1 MTMQYDV
8 LSAHVEATGTMV
20 SGRVR
25 VKGYQCLSG
34 GTAGDIIFRDG
45 GASGTIRL
53 QFNIPA
59 NTNNPFSNL
68 IPGEG
73 ILFSTDVH
81 VTLPT
86 AAKVTVLLLI
96 YWSSVPFIEE
106 SEPRKL
112 HGFIRRGQSTA
123 ASECRHDDRKNEK
136 CECGSGYDSSNDN
149 CRERSLHLTTCS
161 V

>member
-1 MTMQYDV
+1 MAMQTDV
-8 LSAHVEATGTMV
+8 LASHVEATGTMV

-34 GTAGDIIFRDG
+34 GTAGDIILRDG

-73 ILFSTDVH
+73 ILFTTDVH

-86 AAKVTVLLLI
+86 AAKITVF
-96 YWSSVPFIEE
+96 Y
-106 SEPRKL
+106 
-112 HGFIRRGQSTA
+112 G
-123 ASECRHDDRKNEK
+123 
-136 CECGSGYDSSNDN
+136 
-149 CRERSLHLTTCS
+149 
-161 V
+161 

>member
-1 MTMQYDV
+1 MAMQTDV
-8 LSAHVEATGTMV
+8 KASHVEATGTMV

-59 NTNNPFSNL
+59 NTNNPFANL

-73 ILFSTDVH
+73 ILFTTDVH

-86 AAKVTVLLLI
+86 AAKITVF
-96 YWSSVPFIEE
+96 Y
-106 SEPRKL
+106 
-112 HGFIRRGQSTA
+112 G
-123 ASECRHDDRKNEK
+123 
-136 CECGSGYDSSNDN
+136 
-149 CRERSLHLTTCS
+149 
-161 V
+161 

>member
-1 MTMQYDV
+1 MTMQTDV
-8 LSAHVEATGTMV
+8 KSSHIEGTGTME
-20 SGRVR
+20 SGRTR

-73 ILFSTDVH
+73 ILFYTDVH
-81 VTLPT
+81 VTVPT
-86 AAKVTVLLLI
+86 SAKVTVF
-96 YWSSVPFIEE
+96 Y
-106 SEPRKL
+106 
-112 HGFIRRGQSTA
+112 G
-123 ASECRHDDRKNEK
+123 
-136 CECGSGYDSSNDN
+136 
-149 CRERSLHLTTCS
+149 
-161 V
+161 

>member
-1 MTMQYDV
+1 MAMQTDV
-8 LSAHVEATGTMV
+8 LASHVEATGTMV

-34 GTAGDIIFRDG
+34 GTAGDIILRDG

-53 QFNIPA
+53 QFNVPA

-73 ILFSTDVH
+73 ILFTTDVH

-86 AAKVTVLLLI
+86 AAKITVF
-96 YWSSVPFIEE
+96 Y
-106 SEPRKL
+106 
-112 HGFIRRGQSTA
+112 G
-123 ASECRHDDRKNEK
+123 
-136 CECGSGYDSSNDN
+136 
-149 CRERSLHLTTCS
+149 
-161 V
+161 

>member
-8 LSAHVEATGTMV
+8 KSAHVEATGTAV
-20 SGRVR
+20 SERTR
-25 VKGYQCLSG
+25 IKGYQCLSG

-81 VTLPT
+81 ITLPT
-86 AAKVTVLLLI
+86 AAKVTVF
-96 YWSSVPFIEE
+96 Y
-106 SEPRKL
+106 
-112 HGFIRRGQSTA
+112 G
-123 ASECRHDDRKNEK
+123 
-136 CECGSGYDSSNDN
+136 
-149 CRERSLHLTTCS
+149 
-161 V
+161 